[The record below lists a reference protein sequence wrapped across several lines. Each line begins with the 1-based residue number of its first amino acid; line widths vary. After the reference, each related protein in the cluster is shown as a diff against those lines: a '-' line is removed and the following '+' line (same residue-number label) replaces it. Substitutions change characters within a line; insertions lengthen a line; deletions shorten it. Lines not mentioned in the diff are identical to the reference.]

1 MDDAVRVVV
10 FTGSG
15 RAFCAGDHMGG
26 YAEHAPASVAKI
38 GRGHTTGIGTANALR
53 VYSQGLN
60 LAVRNLD
67 KITIAAINGHA
78 IQTGLSLA
86 LCCDFRIG
94 STAAKLGSAT
104 LRFALLPD
112 EGGQYLLVQHL
123 GLAKALDFCLRKR
136 IVSADE
142 ALSLGLLNEVVEPD
156 ALMPVAMAL
165 ATELAQGPQVAMR
178 MLKRSLYNATE
189 SSSPSRWT
197 TSPCAQPSPITTP
210 TLATAAAPSARSAP
224 RYSTSGWKA
233 ATATGADA
241 GSAWPPRRFWHKKF
255 WVHRE
260 FSRMSETQVAA
271 KPLPVVGFLK
281 IPESGEP
288 YLEGYRCEACGEI
301 FLGQRMVCAACGD
314 ARHDERRASSPTRAS
329 STISPSCTG
338 TSRACRCR
346 SSRRSSIWTAAA
358 R

>member
-1 MDDAVRVVV
+1 MDDASPRASTAYGDFDFKDFRAELSPPGILVITFDAPDRMNALTQGMKRDLIELISRAQMDDAVRVVV

-156 ALMPVAMAL
+156 ALMPVAMAQ
-165 ATELAQGPQVAMR
+165 ATELAEGPQVAMR

-189 SSSPSRWT
+189 SSFAVALDDIAVR
-197 TSPCAQPSPITTP
+197 
-210 TLATAAAPSARSAP
+210 TAV
-224 RYSTSGWKA
+224 TDHH
-233 ATATGADA
+233 ADA
-241 GSAWPPRRFWHKKF
+241 RDGGRSF
-255 WVHRE
+255 RE
-260 FSRMSETQVAA
+260 KRA
-271 KPLPVVGFLK
+271 PVFNKWLAG
-281 IPESGEP
+281 
-288 YLEGYRCEACGEI
+288 
-301 FLGQRMVCAACGD
+301 GD
-314 ARHDERRASSPTRAS
+314 RD
-329 STISPSCTG
+329 G
-338 TSRACRCR
+338 G
-346 SSRRSSIWTAAA
+346 
-358 R
+358 